1 MEPRYIIILD
11 FTIGELIKIKLSDN
25 EIKESEKY
33 EDFSEYLT
41 TIEDKY
47 RFILKNSLYMTTN
60 SLSERNYLS

>member
-47 RFILKNSLYMTTN
+47 GFILKNSLYMTTN

>member
-11 FTIGELIKIKLSDN
+11 FSIGELIKIKLSD
-25 EIKESEKY
+25 KELKDSEKY

-41 TIEDKY
+41 TIEDNYDFK
-47 RFILKNSLYMTTN
+47 LKNCLYMTTN